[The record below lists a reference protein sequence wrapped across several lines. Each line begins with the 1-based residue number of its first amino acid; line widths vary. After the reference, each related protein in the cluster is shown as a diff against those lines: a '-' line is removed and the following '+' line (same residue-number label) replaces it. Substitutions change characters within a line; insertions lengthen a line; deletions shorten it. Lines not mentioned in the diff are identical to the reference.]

1 MTSAAAEATATH
13 GKIEAH
19 IVRGLSAMNLR
30 APPYIRPMIIFKPNP
45 HKLRVVP
52 SLTEPGRFAWSI
64 TRDDVVVRQSARS
77 FGSHGASEADGD
89 TAFREVTVQWQ
100 NAR

>member
-1 MTSAAAEATATH
+1 MRRGRLATD
-13 GKIEAH
+13 
-19 IVRGLSAMNLR
+19 LL
-30 APPYIRPMIIFKPNP
+30 APPYIHQMIIFKPNP
-45 HKLRVVP
+45 HKLQVTP
-52 SLTEPGRFAWSI
+52 SQTEPGRFGWSI

-89 TAFREVTVQWQ
+89 TAFREVTARWR

>member
-1 MTSAAAEATATH
+1 MTSAAAEATASH

-19 IVRGLSAMNLR
+19 IVGGRSATNLL
-30 APPYIRPMIIFKPNP
+30 APPYIRPMIVFNPSP
-45 HKLRVVP
+45 HKLQVTP
-52 SLTEPGRFAWSI
+52 SRTEPGRFDWSI

-77 FGSHGASEADGD
+77 FGSHGASAADGD
-89 TAFREVTVQWQ
+89 TAFREVTARWQ

>member
-1 MTSAAAEATATH
+1 
-13 GKIEAH
+13 
-19 IVRGLSAMNLR
+19 
-30 APPYIRPMIIFKPNP
+30 MIIFKPNP
-45 HKLRVVP
+45 HKLQVTP
-52 SLTEPGRFAWSI
+52 SQTEPGRVCWSI

-89 TAFREVTVQWQ
+89 TAFREVTARWQ